1 MRTKRPT
8 NAAPTTDPDCTLRTS
23 ERFRFFLRMGSLLAH
38 TEEEEEEEEEGDDD
52 EEDDE
57 EEDEEP
63 TPFGV
68 RCSSQKP

>member
-38 TEEEEEEEEEGDDD
+38 TVEEEEGDDE

>member
-38 TEEEEEEEEEGDDD
+38 TEEEEEEDED
-52 EEDDE
+52 EEE

-63 TPFGV
+63 APPGV